1 MKTTISTS
9 VLSLLF
15 FAFSLTAFSQQELKN
30 KIVDFMTLEPLES
43 ASVYIQNT
51 TIGTVSN
58 SDGKFVLL
66 VPQAHINDTLVVSS
80 IGYKSYKMP
89 IALFDNTKEVYLEED
104 IASLEEVQ
112 LVTTPRPK
120 TGNDIVLRALKEL
133 PENLPENPYM
143 QKGFLRHK
151 ERNKKEFK
159 WLIE

>member
-1 MKTTISTS
+1 MKKNVITYL
-9 VLSLLF
+9 LSIFF
-15 FAFSLTAFSQQELKN
+15 FALSISAFSQQELKN

-58 SDGKFVLL
+58 ADGKFVLL
-66 VPQAHINDTLVVSS
+66 VPSAHVNDTLVVSS

-89 IALFDNTKEVYLEED
+89 ISLFDNSKEVYLEED

-133 PENLPENPYM
+133 PDNLPE
-143 QKGFLRHK
+143 KRAHF
-151 ERNKKEFK
+151 
-159 WLIE
+159 